1 MNLRWWT
8 NLSNSNDQC
17 MRGLA
22 PSQFLH
28 YLKNPSCTMRYAH
41 SRFFIRMYSLRSIS
55 HHLLLRFIN
64 MLFQQSLNLKHLKI
78 AYSLPVGQVEDNRQI
93 FPKPAT
99 RTWKMFFKGTQ
110 WSFTE
115 SIFLQILTS
124 CKNVF
129 FFWIILT
136 LKSFSYVFKRESDWT
151 VVLNSQAA

>member
-8 NLSNSNDQC
+8 NLSNSNDQS
-17 MRGLA
+17 MRGLLYHNF
-22 PSQFLH
+22 SIT
-28 YLKNPSCTMRYAH
+28 LKTLPVPWDAY

-115 SIFLQILTS
+115 SIFPQILTS
-124 CKNVF
+124 CQNVY

-151 VVLNSQAA
+151 VVLNYQAA